1 MLAFIPEAMEC
12 VERRSR
18 EHTRF
23 YWRICRFG
31 GGYTPLAI
39 VADSHPIAQPP
50 HTSRNVCREAASPA
64 VETTAKM
71 TAQTIAQAML

>member
-1 MLAFIPEAMEC
+1 MPL
-12 VERRSR
+12 R
-18 EHTRF
+18 
-23 YWRICRFG
+23 